1 MDKYAETNS
10 DSNSQSLLTVRQVA
24 GMLGVCERTVFSLT
38 QAGTLP
44 AARIGRA
51 VRYDP
56 SDVAEFIAASKSG
69 GAR

>member
-1 MDKYAETNS
+1 MSTETRNERTVTGG
-10 DSNSQSLLTVRQVA
+10 LLTVRQVA
-24 GMLGVCERTVFSLT
+24 EMLGVCERTVFSLT
-38 QAGTLP
+38 QEGKLP

-56 SDVAEFIAASKSG
+56 ADVAAFIAASKSG